1 MEASWSVFFNLL
13 EEFEKDWYKFFFVCL
28 VEFTCETTWPWIF
41 VCREFLKITI
51 IESISLLV
59 IGLFKLPISSWFS
72 FGGLY
77 ISRKLSISSR
87 LGCEI
92 CWHVIVH
99 NLSLF
104 FNFCSI
110 SCDFSSFISYIVYL
124 GLFSFLIGEP
134 GWRFVNF
141 VYPFREQA
149 LGFTDFFSIVFDY
162 YLFPL

>member
-1 MEASWSVFFNLL
+1 M

-28 VEFTCETTWPWIF
+28 VKFTCETTWPWIF

-99 NLSLF
+99 NLSF
-104 FNFCSI
+104 FLI
-110 SCDFSSFISYIVYL
+110 SAVSVVISPL
-124 GLFSFLIGEP
+124 SFLILFIWVFSLFLLVSLAG
-134 GWRFVNF
+134 G
-141 VYPFREQA
+141 
-149 LGFTDFFSIVFDY
+149 LSILFTLSKNKLLVLLIFFSIVFDY